1 VSKRRVLFLI
11 AKLAFASV
19 VLFWLLHKLDIGRVW
34 TTVHNANRLSFVA
47 GVGLVILLVMIAGW
61 RWHRLLS
68 IFQIDIPLWSLIG
81 IAWIGQFFAMF
92 LPGQAGDDV
101 TRMVYISRLAK
112 GRVAEACTT
121 VVLDRIIGLV
131 SVVLLALFCMPWN
144 WKILASSRE
153 THWLALAI
161 IVAGAGVF
169 VFGAFFFI
177 AGHPTHRWFEK
188 RLRALPAHN
197 LRDEL
202 ARIWGLLCARK
213 SALAQVIAAAI
224 ATQLI
229 LCVLFFFAG
238 LSVGIHA
245 SFFTWLSFV
254 PVVLASNALP
264 ITVAGLGVREYL
276 LVLFLAVVAQVDGES
291 ALAASFVS
299 FAMILVVCLLGG
311 LLYIFYRPQ
320 AEEETPTQTAGGETL
335 DS

>member
-1 VSKRRVLFLI
+1 VSKRGVVFLI

-19 VLFWLLHKLDIGRVW
+19 VLFWLLHKVDIGRVW
-34 TTVHNANRLSFVA
+34 STVRNADRFSFAA
-47 GVGLVILLVMIAGW
+47 GVGLVLLLVVIAGW
-61 RWHRLLS
+61 RWHRLLR
-68 IFQIDIPLWSLIG
+68 IFQIDIPLSSLIG

-112 GRVAEACTT
+112 GRVGEACTT

-144 WKILASSRE
+144 WNILASSRE
-153 THWLALAI
+153 TYWLALAI
-161 IVAGAGVF
+161 VVAGAGVF
-169 VFGAFFFI
+169 LFGTIFFI
-177 AGHPTHRWFEK
+177 AGHPTHKWFEK

-213 SALAQVIAAAI
+213 SALAQVIGAAV

-229 LCVLFFFAG
+229 LCVLFFLAG
-238 LSVGIHA
+238 LSVGIHV

-276 LVLFLAVVAQVDGES
+276 LVLFLAVIAHVDGES

-320 AEEETPTQTAGGETL
+320 GKEDDSEPGQEPAAL

>member
-1 VSKRRVLFLI
+1 MSKRRVAFLI
-11 AKLAFASV
+11 GKLVFAGV
-19 VLFWLLHKLDIGRVW
+19 VLFWLLHKVDIARVW
-34 TTVHNANRLSFVA
+34 RTVRDADRLFFAA
-47 GVGLVILLVMIAGW
+47 GFGLVLLLVAIAGW
-61 RWHRLLS
+61 RWHRLLR
-68 IFQIDIPLWSLIG
+68 IFQIDIPLTSLIG

-101 TRMVYISRLAK
+101 TRMVYISRLTK
-112 GRVAEACTT
+112 GRVGEACTT

-153 THWLALAI
+153 TYWLALAI
-161 IVAGAGVF
+161 VVTGAGVF
-169 VFGAFFFI
+169 LFGIIFFI
-177 AGHPTHRWFEK
+177 AGHPTHKWFEK
-188 RLRALPAHN
+188 RLRSLPAHN
-197 LRDEL
+197 LRDEM

-213 SALAQVIAAAI
+213 IALAQVIAAAI

-229 LCVLFFFAG
+229 LCVLFFLAG
-238 LSVGIHA
+238 LAVGIHV
-245 SFFTWLSFV
+245 SFLTWLSFV

-276 LVLFLAVVAQVDGES
+276 LVLFLAVIAQVEGES

-320 AEEETPTQTAGGETL
+320 PKTDDHEQGREPVTL

>member
-1 VSKRRVLFLI
+1 MSKRRVLFLV

-19 VLFWLLHKLDIGRVW
+19 VLFWLLHKVDVGRVW
-34 TTVHNANRLSFVA
+34 ITVHNADRLFFAA
-47 GVGLVILLVMIAGW
+47 GVGLVILLVAIAGW
-61 RWHRLLS
+61 RWHRLLR
-68 IFQIDIPLWSLIG
+68 IFQIDIPLPSLIG

-101 TRMVYISRLAK
+101 TRMVYISRLTK
-112 GRVAEACTT
+112 GRVGEACTT

-131 SVVLLALFCMPWN
+131 SVVVLALFCMPWN

-153 THWLALAI
+153 TYWLALAI
-161 IVAGAGVF
+161 VIAGAGVF
-169 VFGAFFFI
+169 LFGTVFFI
-177 AGHPTHRWFEK
+177 AGHPTHKWFEK

-213 SALAQVIAAAI
+213 AALSQVIGAAV

-229 LCVLFFFAG
+229 LCVLFFLAG
-238 LSVGIHA
+238 LAVGIHV
-245 SFFTWLSFV
+245 SFLTWLSFV

-276 LVLFLAVVAQVDGES
+276 LVLFLAVIAQVEGES

-311 LLYIFYRPQ
+311 LLYIFYRPRPKTDDYGQ
-320 AEEETPTQTAGGETL
+320 GQQLVAL

>member
-1 VSKRRVLFLI
+1 VIKRRALFLI
-11 AKLAFASV
+11 AKVAFASA
-19 VLFWLLHKLDIGRVW
+19 VLFWLLHKVDVGRVW
-34 TTVHNANRLSFVA
+34 MTVRNANWPSFAA
-47 GVGLVILLVMIAGW
+47 GVGLGLFLVAIAGW
-61 RWHRLLS
+61 RWHRLLR
-68 IFQIDIPLWSLIG
+68 IFQIDIPLRSLIG

-101 TRMVYISRLAK
+101 TRMVYISRLTK

-144 WKILASSRE
+144 WNILASSRE
-153 THWLALAI
+153 TYWLALAI
-161 IVAGAGVF
+161 VVVGAGVF
-169 VFGAFFFI
+169 LFGTIFFV
-177 AGHPTHRWFEK
+177 AGHPTHKWLEK

-213 SALAQVIAAAI
+213 SALAQVIGAAI

-229 LCVLFFFAG
+229 LCILFFLAG
-238 LSVGIHA
+238 ASVGVHA
-245 SFFTWLSFV
+245 SFFSWLSFV

-276 LVLFLAVVAQVDGES
+276 LVLFLAVVAHVDGES

-311 LLYIFYRPQ
+311 VLYIFYRPERKS
-320 AEEETPTQTAGGETL
+320 ADLTDNVIPADE
-335 DS
+335 